1 LTGVR
6 SLEFFEVE
14 EERYPLIAFARKA
27 LETEKSL
34 PVALNAAN
42 EVAVEAFLKRRI
54 GFTDIASVV
63 GEVLGRHRTS
73 EAGTLDEVFAVDRET
88 RAQTENLLEKRY

>member
-1 LTGVR
+1 M
-6 SLEFFEVE
+6 E
-14 EERYPLIAFARKA
+14 EERYPLIGLARQA

-54 GFTDIASVV
+54 GFTDIAAVV
-63 GEVLGRHRTS
+63 GEILGRHRTS
-73 EAGTLDEVFAVDRET
+73 EADTLEAVLSVDRDT
-88 RAQTENLLEKRY
+88 RAQTEKFLEQRH